1 MNPFAR
7 AYHYVRGAI
16 GRAVKGMSS
25 RLTRPRLPA
34 VSGERIVVV
43 RRLAEAKKTEQ
54 LRPGTAAW
62 DRTFETIKRIISAH
76 EAGDF
81 AASALLADALDRNPR
96 IHGALNNRCLGVVS
110 SPFTVLPG
118 VGHKQRVGRVA
129 RDLEA
134 DWPTIAGEE
143 TVSEIL
149 RWMVTMGFCLC
160 AVSVVRGRGR
170 WIPRLTVWHPTHLRF
185 DWDRDCFIALTA
197 HGEVEVVP
205 GDGRWV
211 LFSASRS
218 RTWMR
223 GVLRCL
229 GLAGEARAAALK
241 DWNRWSEKHGLPI
254 VELQVP
260 DSKAES
266 EDTQVWY
273 DQMRDLAT
281 DTTIVSP
288 QGDDGKAS
296 YKVNLI
302 EAKDPAHEGFKELI
316 ARQDGDVSIAI
327 EGQNLATENTS
338 VGAKASA
345 QVGQGV
351 RQDYREADAY
361 LLATGFY
368 DQVLRLW
375 ALWNY
380 GDADLAPWA
389 VYDPTPPEDL
399 ARRAETQ
406 TAAAGMVSAWQDALG
421 KFTDRTREVDVD
433 AVAEEYGVRLRVV
446 DAAPARLPE
455 AADDETDDELPEV
468 RAAHASA
475 RRFLHRQRYRM
486 AA

>member
-7 AYHYVRGAI
+7 AYSYL
-16 GRAVKGMSS
+16 RAVAARFAKAAS
-25 RLTRPRLPA
+25 RLARPRLPA
-34 VSGERIVVV
+34 ADAPTIVVH
-43 RRLAEAKKTEQ
+43 RLGEAKKKTDQ

-62 DRTFETIKRIISAH
+62 DRTFETVKRIISAH
-76 EAGDF
+76 ESGDF

-96 IHGALNNRCLGVVS
+96 IHGALNNRCLGVVG
-110 SPFTVLPG
+110 SPFTILPG
-118 VGHKQRVGRVA
+118 LGHRQRVGA
-129 RDLEA
+129 AAKALEA

-143 TVSEIL
+143 TTSEVL
-149 RWMVTMGFCLC
+149 RGLVTMGFCLC
-160 AVSVVRGRGR
+160 VVNVVRGRGR
-170 WIPRLTVWHPTHLRF
+170 WIPRLTTWHPTHLRY
-185 DWDRDCFIALTA
+185 DWDRQCFIALTA
-197 HGEVEVVP
+197 QGEVEVVP

-211 LFSASRS
+211 LFSAARS
-218 RTWMR
+218 RPWMR

-229 GLAGEARAAALK
+229 GLVGEARAAALR

-266 EDTQVWY
+266 EDTQVWF

-302 EAKDPAHEGFKELI
+302 EPKDPAHEGFKTLI
-316 ARQDGDVSIAI
+316 ERQDGDVSIAI
-327 EGQNLATENTS
+327 EGSNLSTENAS

-345 QVGQGV
+345 QTGIGV
-351 RQDYREADAY
+351 KQDLREADAY
-361 LLATGFY
+361 LLATAFY

-446 DAAPARLPE
+446 DAAPAQPPE

>member
-1 MNPFAR
+1 
-7 AYHYVRGAI
+7 
-16 GRAVKGMSS
+16 
-25 RLTRPRLPA
+25 
-34 VSGERIVVV
+34 
-43 RRLAEAKKTEQ
+43 
-54 LRPGTAAW
+54 
-62 DRTFETIKRIISAH
+62 
-76 EAGDF
+76 
-81 AASALLADALDRNPR
+81 
-96 IHGALNNRCLGVVS
+96 
-110 SPFTVLPG
+110 
-118 VGHKQRVGRVA
+118 
-129 RDLEA
+129 
-134 DWPTIAGEE
+134 
-143 TVSEIL
+143 
-149 RWMVTMGFCLC
+149 
-160 AVSVVRGRGR
+160 
-170 WIPRLTVWHPTHLRF
+170 
-185 DWDRDCFIALTA
+185 
-197 HGEVEVVP
+197 
-205 GDGRWV
+205 
-211 LFSASRS
+211 
-218 RTWMR
+218 
-223 GVLRCL
+223 
-229 GLAGEARAAALK
+229 
-241 DWNRWSEKHGLPI
+241 
-254 VELQVP
+254 VP

-266 EDTQVWY
+266 EDTQIWY

-296 YKVNLI
+296 FKVNLI

-380 GDADLAPWA
+380 GDPELAPWA

-406 TAAAGMVSAWQDALG
+406 TAAAGMVSAWQDAIAKSSLKG
-421 KFTDRTREVDVD
+421 TREVDVD
-433 AVAEEYGVRLRVV
+433 AAAEEYGVRLRVV
-446 DAAPARLPE
+446 EAPPPPEPDATDT
-455 AADDETDDELPEV
+455 ADDTTTDET

-475 RRFLHRQRYRM
+475 RRFLSRQRYRM

>member
-7 AYHYVRGAI
+7 AYHYVRGAVR
-16 GRAVKGMSS
+16 GVLARMK
-25 RLTRPRLPA
+25 RPRPTTLGNP
-34 VSGERIVVV
+34 VVV
-43 RRLAEAKKTEQ
+43 YRLAESRKSEQ

-62 DRTFETIKRIISAH
+62 DRTFDTVRRIISAH
-76 EAGDF
+76 EAGEF
-81 AASALLADALDRNPR
+81 QASALLAEALDRNPR
-96 IHGALNNRCLGVVS
+96 IHGALNNRCLGVIG
-110 SPFTVLPG
+110 SPFSVLPG
-118 VGHKQRVGRVA
+118 TGHKQRVTTAA
-129 RDLEA
+129 RAFEV

-143 TVSEIL
+143 TVAEIL
-149 RWMVTMGFCLC
+149 RWMTTMGFCLC
-160 AVSVVRGRGR
+160 TVNVVRGRGR

-185 DWDRDCFIALTA
+185 DWERQCFIALTA
-197 HGEVEVVP
+197 QGELEVVP

-218 RTWMR
+218 RPWMR

-229 GLAGEARAAALK
+229 GLVGEARAAALR

-260 DSKAES
+260 DAKAES
-266 EDTQVWY
+266 EETQIWF

-302 EAKDPAHEGFKELI
+302 EPKDPAHEGFKELI
-316 ARQDGDVSIAI
+316 ARQDGDVSIVI
-327 EGQNLATENTS
+327 EGSNLSTENTS

-345 QVGQGV
+345 QVGVGV
-351 RQDYREADAY
+351 KQDLREADAY
-361 LLATGFY
+361 LLATVLY
-368 DQVLRLW
+368 EQVARVW

-380 GDADLAPWA
+380 GDPELAPWA
-389 VYDPTPPEDL
+389 VYDPTTPEDL
-399 ARRAETQ
+399 ARRAATQ
-406 TAAAGMVSAWQDALG
+406 TAAARMILAWQTALA
-421 KFTDRTREVDVD
+421 KSSSATTREVDVD
-433 AVAEEYGVRLRVV
+433 AVAEDYGVRLRVV
-446 DAAPARLPE
+446 ASAPPLPADGADEEASSDAPE
-455 AADDETDDELPEV
+455 A